1 MESGSVVGLIAGS
14 GRLPEILAE
23 AIKAKGHRLLWLTVG
38 AEVLPPP
45 PIADYQYHLRFGQL
59 SQVPQILQS
68 HQVRDVLLAGRVPRA
83 ALFTVGEPALSQDRA
98 PLGDRR
104 DQAILVHVAHLLGQM
119 GITVISPLQFV
130 GDLAVSPGVHTRR
143 APSETEWRDIHL
155 GMPVARAVAALDV
168 GQTVALK
175 DGVILAV
182 EAAEGT
188 DATIQRAGAMV
199 EGIRVIKAA
208 RPSQDERFDLPTI
221 GAQTIDVLVRA
232 RAALL
237 AVEARK
243 TLLLDPKQTLA
254 AADAAGIA
262 FIGVEPSIHEA
273 SVDMPSG

>member
-1 MESGSVVGLIAGS
+1 
-14 GRLPEILAE
+14 
-23 AIKAKGHRLLWLTVG
+23 
-38 AEVLPPP
+38 
-45 PIADYQYHLRFGQL
+45 
-59 SQVPQILQS
+59 
-68 HQVRDVLLAGRVPRA
+68 
-83 ALFTVGEPALSQDRA
+83 
-98 PLGDRR
+98 
-104 DQAILVHVAHLLGQM
+104 
-119 GITVISPLQFV
+119 
-130 GDLAVSPGVHTRR
+130 
-143 APSETEWRDIHL
+143 
-155 GMPVARAVAALDV
+155 MPVARAVAALDV

-208 RPSQDERFDLPTI
+208 RPKQDERFDLPTI
-221 GAQTIDVLVRA
+221 GAQTIDVLVSA

-273 SVDMPSG
+273 SVGTPSG

>member
-38 AEVLPPP
+38 AETLPPP
-45 PIADYQYHLRFGQL
+45 PIADYQYHIHFGQL
-59 SQVPQILQS
+59 SQVPQILQT
-68 HQVRDVLLAGRVPRA
+68 HQVRHVLLAGRVPRS
-83 ALFTVGEPALSQDRA
+83 ALFTVGEPALRRDRA

-104 DQAILVHVAHLLGQM
+104 DQAILVHVADLLGQM
-119 GITVISPLQFV
+119 GITVISPLRFV

-143 APSETEWRDIHL
+143 APTEAEWRDIHL

-208 RPSQDERFDLPTI
+208 RPKQDERFDLPTI
-221 GAQTIDVLVRA
+221 GAQTIDVLVSA

-273 SVDMPSG
+273 SVGTPSG